1 MIAVFLRTLMSLT
14 ISGGII
20 AAVAAIARFASRGRI
35 PGRFMRLVW
44 IAAVLRFLVPVF
56 IPVSVPARAVPEN
69 LPVVR
74 YVYRTPAANAPGR
87 AEGDMNAQVEGT
99 VKPDAAEIIFAVWGI
114 GFLAVSGVF
123 TASGIRAVMSIKG
136 RPAEDDIRDEVLL
149 IVRKSGVRRPVQSAD
164 RERPVRRHLRRN
176 IPARCRPGENRHERS
191 PDIGGA

>member
-1 MIAVFLRTLMSLT
+1 MIPVFLRTLVSLT

-20 AAVAAIARFASRGRI
+20 AAVAAIARLASRGRI

-44 IAAVLRFLVPVF
+44 IAAVLRFIVPVF

-99 VKPDAAEIIFAVWGI
+99 VKPDIAEIIFAVGNPR
-114 GFLAVSGVF
+114 GNVD
-123 TASGIRAVMSIKG
+123 KG
-136 RPAEDDIRDEVLL
+136 
-149 IVRKSGVRRPVQSAD
+149 QT
-164 RERPVRRHLRRN
+164 
-176 IPARCRPGENRHERS
+176 
-191 PDIGGA
+191 GGG

>member
-20 AAVAAIARFASRGRI
+20 AAAAAIARLASRGRI

-44 IAAVLRFLVPVF
+44 IVVVSRFLVPVF

-69 LPVVR
+69 VPVIR
-74 YVYRTPAANAPGR
+74 YVYRTPAANAPGQT
-87 AEGDMNAQVEGT
+87 EGDMNAQVEEAA
-99 VKPDAAEIIFAVWGI
+99 KADIAEIIFAVWGI

-136 RPAEDDIRDEVLL
+136 RPAEDHIRDEVLL
-149 IVRKSGVRRPVQSAD
+149 IMRKSGVRRPVKVLTGKRSE
-164 RERPVRRHLRRN
+164 ERR
-176 IPARCRPGENRHERS
+176 
-191 PDIGGA
+191 

>member
-1 MIAVFLRTLMSLT
+1 MIAVFLRTLVSLT

-74 YVYRTPAANAPGR
+74 YVYRTPAANAPGQT
-87 AEGDMNAQVEGT
+87 EGDMNAQVEGT
-99 VKPDAAEIIFAVWGI
+99 VRPDAAGEY
-114 GFLAVSGVF
+114 
-123 TASGIRAVMSIKG
+123 
-136 RPAEDDIRDEVLL
+136 
-149 IVRKSGVRRPVQSAD
+149 
-164 RERPVRRHLRRN
+164 LRRL
-176 IPARCRPGENRHERS
+176 GNRFSRGLGRLHSVWNPRGNV
-191 PDIGGA
+191 DKGQTGGGRYT